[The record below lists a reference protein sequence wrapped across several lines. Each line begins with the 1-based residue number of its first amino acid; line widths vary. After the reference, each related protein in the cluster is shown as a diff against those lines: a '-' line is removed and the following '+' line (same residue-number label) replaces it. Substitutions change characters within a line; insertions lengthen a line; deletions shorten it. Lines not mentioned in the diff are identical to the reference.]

1 MPTASQTRD
10 PGPELPEVA
19 MHLHIPPEPA
29 IGRVTKNEIC
39 TSPKAAGFIRHV
51 EIDVAGSRLEGGFRV
66 GQSFGVLAPGTDE
79 RGRPHALRLYSIASP
94 TRGEDGGGRVLSTT
108 VKRLIDERWQGEG
121 LYLGLTSNYLCDLR
135 PGDELRLTGPN
146 GKRFLLPARPEEH
159 DYLFIAT
166 GTGIAPF
173 RGMLKELIEQEKAPG
188 SRAALIM
195 GAPYETDLIYHGW
208 LDRLTAEHGRFTYF
222 TALSRQP
229 QIPQAPQGPG
239 RSATSGEPIAS
250 HDRMYVQDRL
260 LAAREDL
267 LPLLC
272 SERTLIYI
280 CGLVGMELGVIARLA
295 DFLPTEWLARY
306 VSIDPEV
313 MGASATWDRQM
324 LGRRIKPTRRMFIET
339 Y

>member
-1 MPTASQTRD
+1 MPTAPDTRPRD
-10 PGPELPEVA
+10 PGPDLPEVQ
-19 MHLHIPPEPA
+19 MHLAIPPEPA
-29 IGRVTKNEIC
+29 IGRLTRNEIC
-39 TSPKAAGFIRHV
+39 TAPKAAGFVRHI
-51 EIDVAGSRLEGGFRV
+51 EFDVSGSPLAGNFRT

-79 RGRPHALRLYSIASP
+79 KGRPHALRLYSIASP
-94 TRGEDGGGRVLSTT
+94 SGGEDGQGQVLSTT
-108 VKRLIDERWQGEG
+108 VKRLIDERWETPG

-135 PGDELRLTGPN
+135 EGDEVRLTGPS

-159 DYLFIAT
+159 DYLFIST

-173 RGMLKELIEQEKAPG
+173 RGMLTELIEQGAAPG
-188 SRAALIM
+188 SRAVLIM

-208 LDRLTAEHGRFTYF
+208 LDRLAAEHERFTYL

-229 QIPQAPQGPG
+229 QIPQAPRGPG
-239 RSATSGEPIAS
+239 KAATIHEPS
-250 HDRMYVQDRL
+250 EGRMYVQDRL
-260 LAAREDL
+260 LASREDL

-280 CGLVGMELGVIARLA
+280 CGLVGMELGIIGRLA
-295 DFLPTEWLARY
+295 EFLPAEWLARY
-306 VSIDPEV
+306 VTIDPETL
-313 MGASATWDRQM
+313 ASPATWDRKM